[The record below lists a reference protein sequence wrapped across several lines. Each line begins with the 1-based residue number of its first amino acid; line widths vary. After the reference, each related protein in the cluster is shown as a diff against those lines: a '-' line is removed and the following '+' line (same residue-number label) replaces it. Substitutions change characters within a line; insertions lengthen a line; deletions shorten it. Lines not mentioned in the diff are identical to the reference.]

1 MALDYNSVESI
12 IGGFTKILSLS
23 SIGGPPSVPAILILV
38 GVPQRPGLSAIK
50 MANNVIA
57 AKTRAGL
64 PVGAL
69 PSGGASPDEIMERI
83 RMEEIVRAIHEDL
96 LITVVIPPGITLSA
110 SGIGPTGP
118 VSVFGSTIYYAK
130 GYGVAQ

>member
-1 MALDYNSVESI
+1 MDFNSVDSI
-12 IGGFTKILSLS
+12 IGGFMKILSLS
-23 SIGGPPSVPAILILV
+23 NIGGPPSIPAILILV

-57 AKTRAGL
+57 KKSDAGL

-69 PSGGASPDEIMERI
+69 PSGAIAPDEMMERF

-96 LITVVIPPGITLSA
+96 LITVVIPPGITLNA

-118 VSVFGSTIYYAK
+118 VTVFGSTIYYAK